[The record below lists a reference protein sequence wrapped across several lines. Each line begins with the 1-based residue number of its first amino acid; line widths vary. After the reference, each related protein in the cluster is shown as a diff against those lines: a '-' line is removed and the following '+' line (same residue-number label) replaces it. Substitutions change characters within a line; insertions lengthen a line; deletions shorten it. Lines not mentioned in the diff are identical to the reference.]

1 MPKRTPEKPS
11 QGQANL
17 EYLRNMSE
25 AEIARTSPPELANLP
40 PDFWDSA
47 KKVVPIP
54 KEAISLRVDEDVL
67 AWFRK
72 QGPFYQSWM
81 NSVLRSYVTA
91 MTRSRKNSRTK
102 PKGRPR
108 AKSGSVRSTVKT
120 SGKSRS
126 DRRIEPA

>member
-1 MPKRTPEKPS
+1 MTD
-11 QGQANL
+11 
-17 EYLRNMSE
+17 
-25 AEIARTSPPELANLP
+25 AEIGRTSPPELANLP

-47 KKVVPIP
+47 RLVVPAP

-72 QGPFYQSWM
+72 AGPLYQSRM
-81 NSVLRSYVTA
+81 NAVLRSYVTA

-108 AKSGSVRSTVKT
+108 AESGSVRSTVKT
-120 SGKSRS
+120 SGKGRS
-126 DRRIEPA
+126 D

>member
-47 KKVVPIP
+47 VRVIPIP

-72 QGPFYQSWM
+72 QGPFYQSRM
-81 NSVLRSYVTA
+81 NAVLRSYVTA
-91 MTRSRKNSRTK
+91 LTPSRKNGKTK
-102 PKGRPR
+102 PKGKPR
-108 AKSGSVRSTVKT
+108 SESVSVRSTAKARA
-120 SGKSRS
+120 KRS
-126 DRRIEPA
+126 SDHRG